1 MKKVLFGLIATMMFS
16 TVSFGQSKTTTA
28 SKEQSIHLEFGRK
41 SRNCGGFGICVFTID
56 ITWAELAAILAGKT
70 ADNHIK
76 LTLSDK
82 FYTENKSRFVDGDLV
97 MEEDFALDAG
107 TSRSLGFSDV
117 YTIKKGK
124 YQVVLDSKT
133 NTYNCTF

>member
-1 MKKVLFGLIATMMFS
+1 MKKVLFGLIATIMLS
-16 TVSFGQSKTTTA
+16 TVSFGQSKTATA
-28 SKEQSIHLEFGRK
+28 SKQQGIHMEFGRK
-41 SRNCGGFGICVFTID
+41 SKNCAGIGICVFTID
-56 ITWAELAAILAGKT
+56 ITWAELGAMLAGRT

-76 LTLSDK
+76 LTLTNK
-82 FYTENKSRFVDGDLV
+82 YYAENKSRFVDDNLV
-97 MEEDFALDAG
+97 MEEDFALDAA

-124 YQVVLDSKT
+124 YQIVLDPKT